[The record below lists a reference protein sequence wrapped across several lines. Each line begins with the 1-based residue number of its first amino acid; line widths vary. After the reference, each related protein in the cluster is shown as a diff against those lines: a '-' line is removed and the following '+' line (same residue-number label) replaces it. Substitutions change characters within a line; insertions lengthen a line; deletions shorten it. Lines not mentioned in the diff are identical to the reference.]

1 MTGPL
6 FRGSFPALATPM
18 LDNGDVDEKRFKNFV
33 EWQIDQGSHAVCPVG
48 TTGESPTLGHDEH
61 KRVTELCLEV
71 AKGRVPVIAGAG
83 SNSTREAIDF
93 TQHAQKV
100 GADAA
105 LVVTPYYN
113 KPSQEGLF
121 QHFKAI
127 HDNSDIPIIVY
138 DVPGR
143 SIVNVDVDTM
153 KRLSELPRIRGV
165 KDATADLAL
174 PVRTRLACGDDF
186 TLLSGEDATIVPF
199 LSLGGH
205 GCISVTANIAPRLC
219 ADLHE
224 AWWAGDFEKVSKI
237 NDLLTPL
244 HEVLFIESSPG
255 PVKYGMHLLGWGA
268 NRLRLP
274 LLTVSEKT
282 EGLVRSAMAHAGLI
296 DG

>member
-18 LDNGDVDEKRFKNFV
+18 LENGDVDEKRFQNFV
-33 EWQIDQGSHAVCPVG
+33 QWQIDQGSHAVCPVG

-61 KRVTELCLEV
+61 KRVTELCIEV
-71 AKGRVPVIAGAG
+71 AKGKVPVIAGAG

-93 TQHAQKV
+93 TRHAQDV

-113 KPSQEGLF
+113 KPSQEGLY

-127 HDNSDIPIIVY
+127 HDNTDIPIILY

-143 SIVNVDVDTM
+143 SIVNIDVDTV
-153 KRLSELPRIRGV
+153 KRLSELPRIQGI

-205 GCISVTANIAPRLC
+205 GCISVTANIAPKLC
-219 ADLHE
+219 SELHE
-224 AWWAGDFEKVSKI
+224 AWWASDFEKVSKI

-244 HEVLFIESSPG
+244 HEVLFVESSPG
-255 PVKYGMHLLGWGA
+255 PVKYGMNLLDWGA
-268 NRLRLP
+268 NMLRLP
-274 LLTVSEKT
+274 LLPVSKET
-282 EGLVRSAMAHAGLI
+282 ENRVRAAMVHAGLI